1 MFYRDCFVLMS
12 LGGLFIILG
21 LLGVFGGSREE
32 KGYYNALAKRPG
44 DTREFMEHWP
54 PRQQPGA
61 LKIGGWI
68 AVAMGVV
75 MLITGGVLW
84 LLVKA

>member
-1 MFYRDCFVLMS
+1 MQDFFMLMVM
-12 LGGLFIILG
+12 GGFFIIVGLG
-21 LLGVFGGSREE
+21 AIIWGKREE

-54 PRQQPGA
+54 PRPQPGA

-68 AVAMGVV
+68 ALAIGVAL
-75 MLITGGVLW
+75 LITGG
-84 LLVKA
+84 LLYLVA